1 MTKPLDATSGRSQQ
15 TTPEMATRPSLGIWA
30 CSALVVGNIIGSG
43 FYLSP
48 AALAPY
54 GAAALV
60 GWVCMA
66 VAAMCLGLVF
76 ARLAGVRPATGGP
89 YAYSRMAFG
98 PFAGFLVAWAYW
110 ISIWASLPAIAM
122 AFTGYLGV
130 FVPNLQHMPGGFT
143 AVSLAAMWLVAA
155 INMFGVRSAGRFQIV
170 TVGLKLLPF
179 IAIALLGLFWIEP
192 QNLTPINPSGLS
204 MLGLISA
211 TAPLTMFAFLGI
223 ESATVPAGDVDDPK
237 RTIPRATVLGTLCCG
252 LIFILGTLVVMGTVP
267 RETLTRSAAPFS
279 DAAFMMWGWWGSTL
293 VAAAVVL
300 SSIGALNGWTLL
312 MAQVPMAA
320 ARDGLF
326 PPVFGRLSSRG
337 VPQWGIVL
345 SMLLASALLVL
356 QTSGVSGLMAVYRFA
371 VDLSTTAAMVPY
383 VFCSLVEGA
392 LFLALTRPRDEEW
405 GGFRLGPYKPYAL
418 VAFIFSL
425 WTVYGSGPQAGLWCL
440 LLLLVALPVYLSVE
454 RKEPSTG

>member
-130 FVPNLQHMPGGFT
+130 FFPNLQHMPGGFT

-179 IAIALLGLFWIEP
+179 VAIALSAS
-192 QNLTPINPSGLS
+192 SG
-204 MLGLISA
+204 
-211 TAPLTMFAFLGI
+211 
-223 ESATVPAGDVDDPK
+223 
-237 RTIPRATVLGTLCCG
+237 
-252 LIFILGTLVVMGTVP
+252 
-267 RETLTRSAAPFS
+267 
-279 DAAFMMWGWWGSTL
+279 
-293 VAAAVVL
+293 
-300 SSIGALNGWTLL
+300 
-312 MAQVPMAA
+312 
-320 ARDGLF
+320 
-326 PPVFGRLSSRG
+326 SSRR
-337 VPQWGIVL
+337 
-345 SMLLASALLVL
+345 
-356 QTSGVSGLMAVYRFA
+356 T
-371 VDLSTTAAMVPY
+371 
-383 VFCSLVEGA
+383 
-392 LFLALTRPRDEEW
+392 
-405 GGFRLGPYKPYAL
+405 
-418 VAFIFSL
+418 
-425 WTVYGSGPQAGLWCL
+425 
-440 LLLLVALPVYLSVE
+440 
-454 RKEPSTG
+454 

>member
-130 FVPNLQHMPGGFT
+130 FFPNLQHMPGGFT

-267 RETLTRSAAPFS
+267 RETLARSAAPFS

-392 LFLALTRPRDEEW
+392 LFLALTRPRDGEW

>member
-60 GWVCMA
+60 GWVGMA

-110 ISIWASLPAIAM
+110 ISIWASLAAIAM

-130 FVPNLQHMPGGFT
+130 FFPNLQHMPGGFT

-192 QNLTPINPSGLS
+192 QNLIPINPSGLS

-267 RETLTRSAAPFS
+267 RETLARSAAPFS
-279 DAAFMMWGWWGSTL
+279 DAAFVMWGWWGSSWL
-293 VAAAVVL
+293 RPPSFFRRL
-300 SSIGALNGWTLL
+300 
-312 MAQVPMAA
+312 
-320 ARDGLF
+320 ARSTA
-326 PPVFGRLSSRG
+326 GR
-337 VPQWGIVL
+337 
-345 SMLLASALLVL
+345 
-356 QTSGVSGLMAVYRFA
+356 
-371 VDLSTTAAMVPY
+371 
-383 VFCSLVEGA
+383 C
-392 LFLALTRPRDEEW
+392 
-405 GGFRLGPYKPYAL
+405 
-418 VAFIFSL
+418 
-425 WTVYGSGPQAGLWCL
+425 
-440 LLLLVALPVYLSVE
+440 
-454 RKEPSTG
+454 